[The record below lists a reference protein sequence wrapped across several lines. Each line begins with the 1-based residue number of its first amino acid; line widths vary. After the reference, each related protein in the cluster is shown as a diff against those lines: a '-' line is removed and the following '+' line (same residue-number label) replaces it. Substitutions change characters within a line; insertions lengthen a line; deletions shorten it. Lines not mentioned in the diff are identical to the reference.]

1 MLRRELPYDDQGS
14 ILQILLWFLFIVAVL
29 SVGARLGTKYY
40 MTRKLAWDDWIL
52 LAAQSAYLAQCVSI
66 SLGVSQGLGEPI
78 SSLSQEAIEKLLQAE
93 YASFVFQLSAL
104 ALIKWSISISI
115 QQLSPSATHQRL
127 DWVLR
132 LAVGVW
138 VLSAVLTSL
147 FQCAFPAPWDYIHGS
162 HCINRRAWWAYVAV
176 GNIGT
181 EFFIVALYC
190 LIIGS
195 LRMSLLRRS
204 MVLLIFST
212 RLIIIGIALAQLA
225 VFLDVFPSLDL
236 TKDLWLPTIL
246 NQAILSASVVTA
258 CGPYLRPFMESLE
271 SGIAR
276 VLPGS
281 EEELSNSSRTLP
293 STNHLSDYTG
303 STACSS
309 RATDRSMSAV

>member
-1 MLRRELPYDDQGS
+1 MLQNDQGS
-14 ILQILLWFLFIVAVL
+14 VLQILLWFLFIVAIL

-52 LAAQSAYLAQCVSI
+52 LAAQSAYLAQCVSL
-66 SLGVSQGLGEPI
+66 SLGVSQGLGESM
-78 SSLSQEAIEKLLQAE
+78 SSLTQVDVERILQAE
-93 YASFVFQLSAL
+93 YASFVFQLATL

-115 QQLSPSATHQRL
+115 QQLSPSAFHQRL
-127 DWVLR
+127 GWILR
-132 LAVGVW
+132 LAVGLW
-138 VLSAVLTSL
+138 VLSSVLTSL
-147 FQCAFPAPWDYIHGS
+147 FQCAFPTPWDYLHGS

-181 EFFIVALYC
+181 EFFIVVLYFF
-190 LIIGS
+190 IIGT

-204 MVLLIFST
+204 VILLVFAT
-212 RLIIIGIALAQLA
+212 RLIIIGLALAQLA
-225 VFLDVFPSLDL
+225 VFLEVFPSLDL
-236 TKDLWLPTIL
+236 TKDLWLPTVL

-281 EEELSNSSRTLP
+281 EEELPHGRTGT
-293 STNHLSDYTG
+293 SANHLSDFNN
-303 STACSS
+303 SAACSS
-309 RATDRSMSAV
+309 RTTDR